1 MRGLSLRVHGSRP
14 RGFGFL
20 GHWGLLMFSRLHCG
34 GRYRGHGRPKAI
46 CVPAYGDRRP
56 PLSHGPQ
63 CVRPAAPNTPNPSSF
78 PDAYSYPNS
87 RTFRFHESAANQER
101 VWQEEL
107 PRKCAGQLPRTSGGA
122 YPEIQSRFAL
132 SCSRP
137 TSSAVCGRFFR
148 LTYFSRYL
156 THSHVHRVSAV
167 VFSYSR
173 QNVCAETF
181 SAK

>member
-1 MRGLSLRVHGSRP
+1 MVGQKPFVFRP
-14 RGFGFL
+14 MVIG
-20 GHWGLLMFSRLHCG
+20 
-34 GRYRGHGRPKAI
+34 A
-46 CVPAYGDRRP
+46 

-101 VWQEEL
+101 VWQEEF
-107 PRKCAGQLPRTSGGA
+107 PRKFAGQLPRTSGGA

-173 QNVCAETF
+173 QTF
-181 SAK
+181 APKLSRPNNAGEHATRAVDRKGVRNKLSAFNRK